1 MAAEEEQQEAGWRGE
16 ARAGSKP
23 QSSQARAGRRGG
35 GAGKASGAAASS
47 IFTSGVP
54 QIWRSQKQGV
64 FMGAK
69 LIAK

>member
-1 MAAEEEQQEAGWRGE
+1 MAEKEGKGGWRE